1 MATLE
6 QLTNRVETLLHGYS
20 LNTESATWITS
31 AITTATTTSIAVD
44 DASVVSRGFIQID
57 DEMFYVTSTNSIDKI
72 LTIAPWGRGQRGT
85 KATTHD
91 QYARVTVAPL
101 FPRYEIKKA
110 INDTLNA
117 MYPQIFAVKQ
127 YQFNYIAARTTYDIP
142 DEAQN
147 ILSVTHSVIGPS
159 KEWLPVRAWQI
170 DRVANP
176 TAFGDGVNFGHSLG
190 IYSPVVPGR
199 PINVAY
205 SARPSLFDIDESP
218 TVDQEYATTTGMPD
232 YSEDVVIYG
241 AAWRMISF
249 LDPSRLGP
257 LSAEADV
264 LDNQRGARSGENA
277 ARFLFNIYNTR
288 LNEVAENQRRQF
300 PIRSHYQR

>member
-6 QLTNRVETLLHGYS
+6 QLTERVDSLLHGYS
-20 LNTESATWITS
+20 LNMESTTWLTS
-31 AITTATTTSIAVD
+31 AVSSTTQLSINVN
-44 DASVVSRGFIQID
+44 DANVVSRGFIQVD
-57 DEMFYVTSTNSIDKI
+57 DEIMYVSSTNNLDNI

-85 KATTHD
+85 IAATHD
-91 QYARVTVAPL
+91 NSARVMVAPL

-110 INDTLNA
+110 INDTINA
-117 MYPQIFAVKQ
+117 MYPSIFAVGQ
-127 YQFNYIAARTTYDIP
+127 YQFPFIAARTTYDIP
-142 DEAQN
+142 DAAQN
-147 ILSVTHSVIGPS
+147 ILSVTHQTIGPS

-176 TAFGDGVNFGHSLG
+176 TAFGDGTNFGHSLG

-199 PINVAY
+199 TVNVAY
-205 SARPSLFDIDESP
+205 SKRPTLFDLTS
-218 TVDQEYATTTGMPD
+218 TATQEYSTVTGMPD
-232 YSEDVVIYG
+232 YSEDVVLYG
-241 AAWRMISF
+241 AAFRMISF
-249 LDPSRLGP
+249 LDPSRLGA

-277 ARFLFNIYNTR
+277 ARFLFNVYNTR

>member
-1 MATLE
+1 MSTLE
-6 QLTNRVETLLHGYS
+6 QITDRVDTLLHGYS
-20 LNTESATWITS
+20 LNMESTTWLTAATDAS
-31 AITTATTTSIAVD
+31 TTSISVN
-44 DASVVSRGFIQID
+44 DASVVSRGFVQVG
-57 DEMFYVTSTNSIDKI
+57 DEIMYVNSTNNIDNI
-72 LTIAPWGRGQRGT
+72 LNLAPWGRGQRGT
-85 KATTHD
+85 IATAHSNSD
-91 QYARVTVAPL
+91 RVMVSPL
-101 FPRYEIKKA
+101 FPRYEIKRA

-117 MYPQIFAVKQ
+117 MYPQVFAVKQ

-142 DEAQN
+142 DEVQN

-159 KEWLPVRAWQI
+159 KEWLPVRAWQL

-176 TAFGDGVNFGHSLG
+176 AAFGDGVNFGHSLG

-199 PINVAY
+199 PVNVAY
-205 SARPSLFDIDESP
+205 SARPTIFDITP
-218 TVDQEYATTTGMPD
+218 TAASQEFATTTKMPD
-232 YSEDVVIYG
+232 YAEDVVVYG
-241 AAWRMISF
+241 AAFRMISF
-249 LDPSRLGP
+249 LDPSRLGA

-277 ARFLFNIYNTR
+277 ARFLFNVYTTR

>member
-1 MATLE
+1 MSTLE
-6 QLTNRVETLLHGYS
+6 QLTDRVDTLLHGYS
-20 LNTESATWITS
+20 LNMESTTWLTG
-31 AITTATTTSIAVD
+31 AVTAGDTSISVN
-44 DASVVSRGFIQID
+44 DANVVSRGFVQVG
-57 DEMFYVTSTNSIDKI
+57 DEIMYVNTTDNINNA
-72 LTIAPWGRGQRGT
+72 LTLAPWGRGQRGT
-85 KATTHD
+85 TAAEHSSLDK
-91 QYARVTVAPL
+91 VLVSPL
-101 FPRYEIKKA
+101 FPRYEIKRA

-127 YQFNYIAARTTYDIP
+127 YQFNYVAARTTYDIP
-142 DEAQN
+142 DDAQN
-147 ILSVTHSVIGPS
+147 VLSVTHSVIGPS

-176 TAFGDGVNFGHSLG
+176 TAFGDGTNFGHSLG

-199 PINVAY
+199 PVNVAY
-205 SARPSLFDIDESP
+205 SARPTLFDISP
-218 TVDQEYATTTGMPD
+218 TAASQEYATTTKMPD

-241 AAWRMISF
+241 AAFRMISF
-249 LDPSRLGP
+249 LDPSRLGA

-277 ARFLFNIYNTR
+277 ARFLFNIYTTR